1 MFKIYILLGKLGT
14 ALSTQPRKV
23 VGQLARAHKHF
34 TVLCWTVQELRRFKV
49 IYGRALIGQMNDMN
63 AIAYLILLC
72 KSLGFI
78 LSMGD
83 INKVPGIKSEVCS
96 QS

>member
-23 VGQLARAHKHF
+23 VGQLARAHEHF
-34 TVLCWTVQELRRFKV
+34 TVLSWAVQELSRLKV
-49 IYGRALIGQMNDMN
+49 IYGRALIGQMNDIN
-63 AIAYLILLC
+63 AKAYLILLC

-83 INKVPGIKSEVCS
+83 INKVPGRKK
-96 QS
+96 